1 MERKITPSKFYFF
14 GIILVIMAG
23 FLPVSAQVN
32 SEQKADTLT
41 PAVEQVKSD
50 MTILKR
56 LKITG
61 YIQAQWQKAEQA
73 GIPSFAGGNFPADV
87 DNRFSVRRGRVKF
100 TYDNDWSQYVLQFDV
115 TERGVAIKDAYAS
128 FTDPWTKY
136 FTWTGGVFNRPF
148 GYEIVYSSSMRESPE
163 RSRIVQTLFPGE
175 RDLGA
180 KLTIQPPKT
189 SRFNFISLDLAL
201 INGTGNTVNDF
212 DKYKDVIGRL
222 AITKSNKK
230 ENIKYGVGISYYYGG
245 WKQGTKYNYSMKDV
259 TLTSGGTMKAFV
271 VDSVSSLIG
280 DRLKREYFGIDAQFS
295 FDFPFGMTT
304 IRGEYIMGTQ
314 PGTFSTT
321 TSVTTQPTQN
331 PAVLYTTTP
340 IQDSTGAI
348 TGYTTVANPTVN
360 SDAYSR
366 KFNGFYFYFVQNI
379 FQTRHQLI
387 FKYDWYDP
395 NTDIAGNDIGAN
407 AKSLP
412 KGAKPTSSTDIK
424 YSTIGIGWA
433 FRWNSNVKL
442 TAYYDI
448 VKNES
453 TSGITN
459 KSPLKDFSTDMKD
472 NVFTLR
478 LQYKF

>member
-1 MERKITPSKFYFF
+1 MKKRITQSKFYFI
-14 GIILVIMAG
+14 GLILLIMAG
-23 FLPVSAQVN
+23 FLPAAAQVTD
-32 SEQKADTLT
+32 EQKADTLT

-50 MTILKR
+50 LTVLKR
-56 LKITG
+56 LKISG

-73 GIPSFAGGNFPADV
+73 GIPSFAGGSFPADV

-115 TERGVAIKDAYAS
+115 TEKGVGIKDAYAS

-136 FTWTGGVFNRPF
+136 FTLTGGVFNRPF
-148 GYEIVYSSSMRESPE
+148 GYEIVYSSNMRESPE
-163 RSRIVQTLFPGE
+163 RSRFVQTLFPGE

-189 SRFNFISLDLAL
+189 SRYNFISLDLAL
-201 INGTGNTVNDF
+201 INGTGNTAVDF
-212 DKYKDVIGRL
+212 DKYKDFIGRL
-222 AITKSNKK
+222 AIVKSNKK
-230 ENIKYGVGISYYYGG
+230 ENIKYGIGISYYYGG
-245 WKQGTKYNYSMKDV
+245 WKQGTKYNYAMKDV
-259 TLTSGGTMKAFV
+259 TLKEGGTMKAFV
-271 VDSVSSLIG
+271 VDSTSSAPG
-280 DRLKREYFGIDAQFS
+280 DKLKREYFGIDAQFA
-295 FDFPFGMTT
+295 FDFSFGMTQ
-304 IRGEYIMGTQ
+304 IRGEYIIGTQ
-314 PGTFSTT
+314 PGTSSTT
-321 TSVTTQPTQN
+321 TSATAQPTQN
-331 PAVLYTTTP
+331 PAVPYATTAIYDT
-340 IQDSTGAI
+340 TGGI
-348 TGYTTVANPTVN
+348 TGYTTVANAAMN

-366 KFNGFYFYFVQNI
+366 KFNGFYFYLVQNI
-379 FQTRHQLI
+379 FQTRHQFI

-412 KGAKPTSSTDIK
+412 KGARPTSSTDIK

-453 TSGITN
+453 TSAITN
-459 KSPLKDFSTDMKD
+459 KSPLKDFASDMKD